1 MPTTLRIGP
10 YRFYFYSYDC
20 SEPRHMHVDHGSLSA
35 KFWLDPD
42 VRLAEN
48 HGHSRRELREIERIT
63 RDNLEGLRNAWD
75 SFCHDGTRTP

>member
-20 SEPRHMHVDHGSLSA
+20 AEPRHTHVDRENMSA

-42 VRLAEN
+42 VALADDR
-48 HGHSRRELREIERIT
+48 GFSRKELRVLERMVQ
-63 RDNLEGLRNAWD
+63 DNLGR
-75 SFCHDGTRTP
+75 